1 MTRSAVAA
9 AGLPIAAAL
18 LGILAAAASGF
29 DQRSA
34 LAPGLSAY
42 FYGFFLDRYPLFAA
56 AILYGLARLVLAA
69 TAPGPSGFPR
79 RAIGLAF
86 GAILLLSLCIYPTF
100 GGLVLRGAFGTG
112 SMAFLNQ
119 QPMAVAF
126 ALGAAVAAILFGI
139 AMGLGVLAIG
149 GQTGRRIGRR
159 AVSLVVRFA
168 ALWFAFALLGLAREA
183 GFGIW
188 PRRPLDGRDA
198 GIAAGLV
205 LAAFLPHALL
215 VGWSGDR
222 RRQDSEAVYAR

>member
-1 MTRSAVAA
+1 MTGSAVAA
-9 AGLPIAAAL
+9 AALPVAAAL

-29 DQRSA
+29 DQRAA

-56 AILYGLARLVLAA
+56 AILYSLARLVVAA
-69 TAPGPSGFPR
+69 TAPGPSGLPR

-86 GAILLLSLCIYPTF
+86 GAILLLGLCLYPTF

-126 ALGAAVAAILFGI
+126 ALGSAVAAILFGT

-149 GQTGRRIGRR
+149 GHSRRGIGWF
-159 AVSLVVRFA
+159 ALSLFLRFT
-168 ALWFAFALLGLAREA
+168 ALWFAFAVLGLAREA
-183 GFGIW
+183 GFGLW
-188 PRRPLDGRDA
+188 PRRPLDGGDA
-198 GIAAGLV
+198 ALAAGLV
-205 LAAFLPHALL
+205 LTAFLPHALL
-215 VGWSGDR
+215 IGWSGDR
-222 RRQDSEAVYAR
+222 RNQDSEAVPAR